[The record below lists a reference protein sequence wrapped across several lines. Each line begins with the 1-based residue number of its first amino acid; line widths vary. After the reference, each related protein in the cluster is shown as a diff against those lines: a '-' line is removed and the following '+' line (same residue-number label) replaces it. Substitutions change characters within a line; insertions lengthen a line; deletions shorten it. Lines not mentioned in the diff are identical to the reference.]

1 MHVIIAQ
8 ISNAMAIAKAALA
21 VSTYVSV
28 IARSDLYGRGGACM
42 HVQLVIFSVN
52 TQRLTNDFRKVYSL

>member
-28 IARSDLYGRGGACM
+28 IIRSVWTGHACM
-42 HVQLVIFSVN
+42 S
-52 TQRLTNDFRKVYSL
+52 S